1 DIEQVPG
8 EAGDRLGHVDHLADF
23 VLEEWQTLS
32 QRSSANQRVFHVE
45 LGNQAL
51 EAAAEL
57 VEQAD
62 QAAGRK
68 IREIGQVTKVS
79 RRRHRGSAAVED
91 VRVAENQLHAG
102 AWNSADSRAGLNRQR
117 PHE

>member
-1 DIEQVPG
+1 
-8 EAGDRLGHVDHLADF
+8 
-23 VLEEWQTLS
+23 
-32 QRSSANQRVFHVE
+32 VE

-117 PHE
+117 PRERAGGSQRYQASNRGALNLRERDV